1 MVGAGHQLLRRSVVS
16 IIADAQILGQVE
28 DVSIYLCQDEELLGS
43 YSLELPFNKKHERHE
58 RNMCIKLISIYI

>member
-28 DVSIYLCQDEELLGS
+28 DVSIYLCQDEEHIGN
-43 YSLELPFNKKHERHE
+43 YSLELQFKEHERHK
-58 RNMCIKLISIYI
+58 RNMCIKLIPIYI